1 MNRSGYLHVLIEI
14 RLFSYFKKYL
24 PDPGSVDNSCF
35 LDIEENTAVKRVLS
49 ELGVP
54 LDIPK
59 VIRINNQE
67 GHLEDILKN
76 GDSLTIFPPMA
87 GG

>member
-1 MNRSGYLHVLIEI
+1 MNRSRYSDIRIEI
-14 RLFSYFKKYL
+14 RLFSYFEKYL
-24 PDPGSVDNSCF
+24 PDPESANNSCY
-35 LDIEENTAVKRVLS
+35 LDIKEKTTVREVLG

-59 VIRINNQE
+59 VIILNNEQGSLE
-67 GHLEDILKN
+67 GVLKN
-76 GDSLTIFPPMA
+76 GDNLTIIPPMA